1 MRRLKVGDDMEM
13 TNETNCRLCGFFRG
27 TSADP
32 ADTPW
37 LNDSNYCAVVSKGA
51 LVPGWTLIC
60 PLKHVY
66 CLANDYQRNEFWN
79 FSSKAEAIIRARYGD
94 VQMFEHGANHAGSS
108 TGCGTDHAHL
118 HLVPLEFSVSTE
130 ALRYDTTLKWS
141 SCQVLDIK
149 ERVAGREYLFVSG
162 RFEGDQTS
170 GLLCLL
176 ETPVSQ
182 FFRRVVASRL
192 GLREFY
198 DYRRYPMLDIA
209 FSSASNLRSDA
220 LAGMRVGA

>member
-1 MRRLKVGDDMEM
+1 MDL
-13 TNETNCRLCGFFRG
+13 TNETDCCRFCSYFSS
-27 TSADP
+27 TSVDP
-32 ADTPW
+32 VDAPW
-37 LNDSNYCAVVSKGA
+37 LRDDDYCAMVSKGA

-60 PLKHVY
+60 PLRHGY
-66 CLANDYQRNEFWN
+66 SLANDYRLHEFWS

-94 VQMFEHGANHAGSS
+94 VQVFEHGASHAGSP

-118 HLVPLEFSVSTE
+118 HMVPLAFSVSTE
-130 ALRYDTTLKWS
+130 ALRYDAALEWV
-141 SCQVLDIK
+141 SCQVSDIG
-149 ERVAGREYLFVSG
+149 EQVAGREYLFVSD
-162 RFEGDQTS
+162 RYEGDQTA

-198 DYRRYPMLDIA
+198 DYRRHPMLEIA
-209 FSSASNLRSDA
+209 RSSASNLRSDV
-220 LAGMRVGA
+220 LAGVRVGAR